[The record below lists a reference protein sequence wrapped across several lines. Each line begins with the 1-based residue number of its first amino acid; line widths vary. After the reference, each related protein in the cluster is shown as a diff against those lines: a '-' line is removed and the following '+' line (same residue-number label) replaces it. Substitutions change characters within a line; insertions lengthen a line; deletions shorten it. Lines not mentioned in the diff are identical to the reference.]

1 MYRITQEVTSMN
13 KNLITTA
20 FAALLLIACTGMA
33 GAHFTMVF
41 PSDSED
47 TVWDVSPEDY
57 IASLGETKTVYV
69 MWGHPYE
76 HISFDMSSAPEI
88 SVVKP
93 DGTVEK
99 LTPEKITVPGQHE
112 DGTPGDFVAYRAS
125 FTVDQDGDSIV
136 LVKYDDADENLI
148 DYCKAVIHC
157 GLEVWE
163 GWDSEVAKEQT
174 EVIPYTRP
182 YGMEE
187 GFVFSG
193 NAKYKGQPLPD
204 ATVEVEKYHT
214 LELGKEIVEA
224 AEEKFS
230 YDPPMVFT
238 RQVKTNQNGDF
249 SYTLDEPGIWFV
261 CAAKESDTGGRTI
274 RGVFI
279 VPVLDSFPAKGS
291 ASSAELQKAIDEA
304 KSAAQEA
311 KAAAEHAASS
321 ATASPAFGAIFVA
334 IGLFAALVITMR
346 RK

>member
-1 MYRITQEVTSMN
+1 LN
-13 KNLITTA
+13 KSITTITV
-20 FAALLLIACTGMA
+20 AALLLTLCTGLA

-47 TVWDVSPEDY
+47 TVWDVTPEDY

-76 HISFDMSSAPEI
+76 HISFDMASAPEI
-88 SVVKP
+88 SVTKP
-93 DGTVEK
+93 DGAVEQ
-99 LTPEKITVPGQHE
+99 LTPEQITVPGQHE
-112 DGTPGDFVAYRAS
+112 DGTPGDFVAYKAS

-136 LVKYDDADENLI
+136 LVKYEDPDEDLI

-157 GLEVWE
+157 GLETWY
-163 GWDSEVAKEQT
+163 GWDSEVATEQT
-174 EVIPYTRP
+174 EVIPYVRP

-214 LELGKEIVEA
+214 LELGKEIVEV
-224 AEEKFS
+224 AEKKFS
-230 YDPPMVFT
+230 YDPPMVYT
-238 RQVKTNQNGDF
+238 RQVRTNQNGDF

-279 VPVLDSFPAKGS
+279 VPVLDEFPEEAEG
-291 ASSAELQKAIDEA
+291 AGISSAELQKAIDEA
-304 KSAAQEA
+304 KSAAEEA

-321 ATASPAFGAIFVA
+321 ATSSPAFGAIFVA
-334 IGLFAALVITMR
+334 IGLFAAAFIVAKR
-346 RK
+346 R

>member
-1 MYRITQEVTSMN
+1 MN
-13 KNLITTA
+13 KNTLLTA
-20 FAALLLIACTGMA
+20 FATLLLIACTGIA

-41 PSDSED
+41 PSDSEA
-47 TVWDVSPEDY
+47 TVWDVTPEDY
-57 IASLGETKTVYV
+57 IAEQGETKTVYV

-76 HISFDMSSAPEI
+76 HISFDMTSAPEI
-88 SVVKP
+88 SVTNP
-93 DGTVEK
+93 DGTVEQ
-99 LTPEKITVPGQHE
+99 LTPEQITVPGQHE
-112 DGTPGDFVAYRAS
+112 DGSPGDFVAYKTT

-136 LVKYDDADENLI
+136 LVKYEDDGENLI

-157 GLEVWE
+157 GEETWY
-163 GWDSEVAKEQT
+163 GWDSEVAAEQT
-174 EVIPYTRP
+174 EVIPYVRP

-193 NAKYKGQPLPD
+193 NAKYGGQVLPA
-204 ATVEVEKYHT
+204 ATVEVEQYHT
-214 LELGKEIVEA
+214 LDVGKEIVEI
-224 AEEKFS
+224 AEGKFS

-279 VPVLDSFPAKGS
+279 VPVLEEFPEEESSGS
-291 ASSAELQKAIDEA
+291 SSAELQQAITEA
-304 KSAAQEA
+304 KQAAADA
-311 KAAAEHAASS
+311 KAAAEHAATS
-321 ATASPAFGAIFVA
+321 ATSSPGFGAIFAAV
-334 IGLFAALVITMR
+334 GLLAALAILMR